1 MEFVEQWSGIAVNE
15 SANRNDMV
23 IGVRRMTLVGISYA
37 TERSKI
43 HLRLNL

>member
-1 MEFVEQWSGIAVNE
+1 MEFVVLWSGIAANE

-23 IGVRRMTLVGISYA
+23 IGVRRTILVGISYA
-37 TERSKI
+37 TERGKI